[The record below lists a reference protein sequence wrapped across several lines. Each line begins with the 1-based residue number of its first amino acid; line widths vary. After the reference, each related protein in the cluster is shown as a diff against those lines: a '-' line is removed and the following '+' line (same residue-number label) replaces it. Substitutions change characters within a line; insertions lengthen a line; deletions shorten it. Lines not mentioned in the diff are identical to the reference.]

1 MVDVSDLKHYYR
13 RCKYLQRRRAELA
26 SIDKEN
32 SNDHVYLIAYPKS
45 GNTWMRVL
53 LANMLNDKPDLD
65 IAFHNVGDFIPDS
78 HIPEQRKYVTNP
90 DSHFN
95 SLPIHLI
102 KSHDG
107 YKDYYRGKKVIYL
120 VRNVVKVIPS
130 FFHYI
135 NARKAV
141 KVSYEEILNGKA
153 SHSFGSWF
161 KHVNS
166 WLDRRSEK
174 ILVVEYEKLRK
185 NTEPE
190 LQRIAEFLG
199 LNVPKEKLQLAIKKS
214 DFGTMKDLESK
225 YGYFNDTRTEKGKKT
240 PFVREGATTSDKG
253 ELPDRI
259 FKKISFQQSIITN
272 KLNKL

>member
-1 MVDVSDLKHYYR
+1 MVDVSGLKYYFR
-13 RCKYLQRRRAELA
+13 RYKYLQRRRTELA
-26 SIDKEN
+26 SIDKDN

-107 YKDYYRGKKVIYL
+107 YKGFYRGKKVIYL
-120 VRNVVKVIPS
+120 VRNGAKVIPS

-141 KVSYEEILNGKA
+141 KVSYEDILNGRA

-161 KHVNS
+161 KHVSS
-166 WLDRRSEK
+166 WLDRKTEN

-185 NTEPE
+185 NTETE
-190 LQRIAEFLG
+190 LQRIGEFLG
-199 LNVPKEKLQLAIKKS
+199 LNLNKEKLQLAIKKS
-214 DFGTMKDLESK
+214 DFGNMKELESK

-240 PFVREGATTSDKG
+240 PFVREGGTTSDKG
-253 ELPDRI
+253 ELPDII